1 MITHLLYDYF
11 YYYSTTTTNYY
22 CRKPAEVLQRE
33 QQAKQ
38 ERLTAPDE
46 PAKPTGP
53 DGDVDC
59 KQQ

>member
-1 MITHLLYDYF
+1 MIPDLLSS
-11 YYYSTTTTNYY
+11 YY
-22 CRKPAEVLQRE
+22 RKPAAVLQRE